1 MSDDRETG
9 PTDPFEE
16 LRETSVRLL
25 ETQHVRYAMLTEMAD
40 TATADH
46 GDMLGA
52 IRTTLDRLDAPRP
65 APSATVNA
73 ALLRAAE
80 YCTTAYDDG
89 ERREAVRL
97 YRDALDPPELVPQ
110 AVSVRKVAGD
120 PPIPVL
126 SKARPDGQGRP
137 VRHGA
142 VLSVGTVAVL
152 AGAGGAAKTTLAL
165 QIALRS
171 AETLDGVDCEACGGA
186 LVVRG
191 GPALLAAFED
201 SLPVLRDKALRMP
214 VGSKRGLDRLHLI
227 DLAGWPLYSPPAGRG
242 AGDMP
247 VPAEGWSAL
256 WAAVDATGARLVVV
270 DPALAA
276 FTGGEQRGGPS
287 ACVPERVVDRGRQA
301 RRGRAADRPTP
312 PRPARRGEGG
322 KQPDLY
328 DAGQIGGSSHWTD
341 GARGALSLSRDSD
354 DPDRHHLAIVKANYG
369 PAFVSI
375 DLLATRAPFATGT
388 VGGAVIGLDATA
400 AGWHGPNETSNGTP
414 DAQPADNGA
423 AHRNG
428 HRRRTG
434 RKVDTE
440 GMEA

>member
-16 LRETSVRLL
+16 LRETSARLL

-80 YCTTAYDDG
+80 YCTTAYDNG

-110 AVSVRKVAGD
+110 AVPVRKVAGD

-214 VGSKRGLDRLHLI
+214 VGPKRGLDRLHLI

-276 FTGGEQRGGPS
+276 FTGESNAAAPVRAFLSALSIEAAKRG
-287 ACVPERVVDRGRQA
+287 
-301 RRGRAADRPTP
+301 AAVLLIAHSTKA
-312 PRPARRGEGG
+312 ARRGEGG

-388 VGGAVIGLDATA
+388 VGGAVIGLGATA